1 MKTVPKSCAFCCAG
15 LGRGGK
21 TLRASGVA
29 GVASRVG
36 RAACFSSCSHLSRQL
51 KLHIPHA
58 LMHSGVLY
66 ADRGV
71 SPALAERYTDIDV
84 SRVLSYN
91 IAGGWRVE
99 GGDARP
105 RPTPHTGETPTHTHR
120 RHPGQGDT
128 HRLVGLVVRPS
139 WLCAA
144 VLRGIGGTGCVSDAL
159 VVLCGCGI

>member
-1 MKTVPKSCAFCCAG
+1 MF
-15 LGRGGK
+15 LI
-21 TLRASGVA
+21 L
-29 GVASRVG
+29 
-36 RAACFSSCSHLSRQL
+36 FSSFTFQNNFHVSALNL
-51 KLHIPHA
+51 IPHA
-58 LMHSGVLY
+58 HMHSGVLY

-71 SPALAERYTDIDV
+71 SPALAERYSDIDV

-91 IAGGWRVE
+91 FYRGGGW
-99 GGDARP
+99 GTHGHAAHG
-105 RPTPHTGETPTHTHR
+105 TETPTHTPR

-144 VLRGIGGTGCVSDAL
+144 VLRGIGGAGRVSDAL